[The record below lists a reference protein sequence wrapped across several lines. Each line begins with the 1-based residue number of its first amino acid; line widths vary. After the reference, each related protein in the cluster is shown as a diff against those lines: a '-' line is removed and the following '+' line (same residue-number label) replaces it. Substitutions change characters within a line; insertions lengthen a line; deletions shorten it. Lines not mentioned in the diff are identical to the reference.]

1 MQNKEIFESDDESDE
16 EGGNNDVAF
25 RNKRSKR
32 NRASMYMNFMK
43 NHEALID
50 KMIKENL
57 ERLALEAL
65 ARRKISEYNRDPR
78 DLIKGKFDYHFL
90 LKMMKEPSYYEL
102 HRRLYIEGL
111 SKAKE
116 DFENRFD
123 FEKRKSS
130 EEQRVAD
137 EVAKILLDRH
147 RAKVAKI
154 IVERPYLQNQN
165 DQQPSVK

>member
-1 MQNKEIFESDDESDE
+1 
-16 EGGNNDVAF
+16 
-25 RNKRSKR
+25 
-32 NRASMYMNFMK
+32 MYLDFMK

-65 ARRKISEYNRDPR
+65 ARRKVSDYNRDPR
-78 DLIKGKFDYHFL
+78 ELIKGKLDYQFL

-111 SKAKE
+111 SQAKE
-116 DFENRFD
+116 AFSNRSEI
-123 FEKRKSS
+123 EKRKSS

-154 IVERPYLQNQN
+154 VVERPYLQNQN
-165 DQQPSVK
+165 D